1 MSVYVDKQRA
11 RLGRMIM
18 CHMVADSVDELH
30 AMAKLI
36 GMRHEWFQSPT
47 RGNAS
52 HPHYDL
58 SLSRRAL
65 AIKAG
70 AIEVDKYGL
79 VAVIRRLRAA
89 STAPRESK

>member
-11 RLGRMIM
+11 KFGRMLM

-30 AMAKLI
+30 AMASLI
-36 GMRHEWFQSPT
+36 GMRREWFQCPT
-47 RGNAS
+47 RSNAS

-65 AIKAG
+65 AVKHG
-70 AIEVDKYGL
+70 AIEVDRHEL
-79 VAVIRRLRAA
+79 VAVIRKA
-89 STAPRESK
+89 REHDRKARR

>member
-11 RLGRMIM
+11 KFGRMVM
-18 CHMVADSVDELH
+18 CHMVADSLDELH
-30 AMAKLI
+30 AMAEKI
-36 GMRHEWFQSPT
+36 GMRHEWFQSPN

-65 AIKAG
+65 AIKHG
-70 AIEVDKYGL
+70 AIEVDKHGL
-79 VAVIRRLRAA
+79 VEAVRRFRASQA
-89 STAPRESK
+89 RP